1 MNSSTRMRSVTAAIF
16 LLAAIAPALAEG
28 PVTKADMEQ
37 QEMRRVVTG
46 LDARSH
52 AVVLF
57 DSPMPLKPV
66 APGIKATNFWI
77 TDSYPP
83 SLTETD
89 PAGRQIGTA
98 PPDNG
103 TKFRVVEFAPLD
115 AASEAKLPP
124 EMIQKGITNSP
135 AKGIPVKHPLMHR
148 TRSLDY
154 AVILSGEI
162 DMMLDDTSVH
172 LKQGDVIVQQATN
185 HAWVNRGPNTALP
198 VEIGSVDEWSLAR
211 CGQPEPAPR
220 RLQSIR
226 QMESAPRSLRRFP
239 GSEPRPDF
247 SRAHGGGQT

>member
-1 MNSSTRMRSVTAAIF
+1 MKQQIVAGILAMLLSSSYAQAQ
-16 LLAAIAPALAEG
+16 
-28 PVTKADMEQ
+28 D
-37 QEMRRVVTG
+37 MRRVVTG
-46 LDARSH
+46 LDDRNR

-57 DSPMPLKPV
+57 DTGMSLKTV
-66 APGIKATNFWI
+66 APGIIATNFWI

-83 SLTETD
+83 SLTKED
-89 PAGRQIGTA
+89 PSGRPIGTA

-103 TKFRVVEFAPLD
+103 TKFRVVELSPLD
-115 AASEAKLPP
+115 AATEAKMPP

-185 HAWVNRGPNTALP
+185 HAWVNRGK
-198 VEIGSVDEWSLAR
+198 
-211 CGQPEPAPR
+211 EPCR
-220 RLQSIR
+220 ILFVLMDSK
-226 QMESAPRSLRRFP
+226 
-239 GSEPRPDF
+239 EP
-247 SRAHGGGQT
+247 